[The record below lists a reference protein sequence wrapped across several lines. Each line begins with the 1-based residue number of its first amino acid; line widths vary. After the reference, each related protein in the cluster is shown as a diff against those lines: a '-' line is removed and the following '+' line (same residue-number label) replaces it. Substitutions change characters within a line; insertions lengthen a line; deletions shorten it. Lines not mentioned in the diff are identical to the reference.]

1 MKNLIYLF
9 ALSAILVSCRSQVA
23 PPYTRVENIVRI
35 NPGMTASEVSS
46 ILGIPPFDLYNMAG
60 DGSTIHQYY
69 YKVKERKNKGCSLF
83 MNDFYSKEQNLTVGN
98 SFYSKEQALFVLYQ
112 NGKVASLVTSSG
124 RDDAADLLVV
134 NNTIQFIAKT
144 NRHALMYEK
153 LELGQSYIKLDSHG
167 HFDKKSTDVGP
178 LGKGKIKKQGC
189 GPKGC
194 R

>member
-1 MKNLIYLF
+1 
-9 ALSAILVSCRSQVA
+9 
-23 PPYTRVENIVRI
+23 
-35 NPGMTASEVSS
+35 
-46 ILGIPPFDLYNMAG
+46 MAG

-69 YKVKERKNKGCSLF
+69 YKVKERKNKGCSLT
-83 MNDFYSKEQNLTVGN
+83 MKDFYSKEQNLTVG
-98 SFYSKEQALFVLYQ
+98 SSYYSKEQTLYVLYQ

-124 RDDAADLLVV
+124 RDDAMDLLVV

-153 LELGQSYIKLDSHG
+153 LELGQSYIKLDSKG
-167 HFDKKSTDVGP
+167 NFDKKGNDVGM
-178 LGKGKIKKQGC
+178 LGKAKVKKQGC